1 MPLAHLSVVHA
12 IMQYACAG
20 SVHGSDPKLMA
31 AALQASEAD
40 APQRR
45 QDAARQNQKAGSKH
59 ERRRLVQRPDLA
71 ASAGPSSAM
80 TQQPATTLPGR
91 LHHWHTRNHT
101 KRLRALGILQPG
113 LPQCLAQCQI
123 LKVIRAAAL

>member
-1 MPLAHLSVVHA
+1 
-12 IMQYACAG
+12 
-20 SVHGSDPKLMA
+20 
-31 AALQASEAD
+31 
-40 APQRR
+40 
-45 QDAARQNQKAGSKH
+45 
-59 ERRRLVQRPDLA
+59 
-71 ASAGPSSAM
+71 M

-123 LKVIRAAAL
+123 LKASTPSSTDQVSSCSCCESRILKQSRTCYLCEGATPAAKGKQLQQTRQMRNRGKFASSGSSVDSF